1 MTAACGVSY
10 GTSDGNVMM
19 SALSG
24 KPGDRKSRNL
34 AGFTLLE
41 LLVVLVVLGLL
52 AGIAVPIYMGRV
64 DVARQQKLGADFA
77 LLATALSLYK
87 LDNRL
92 LPTTA
97 QGLQALTHKPAQAPE
112 PPQYKSGGYLRDLP
126 HDPWGHDY
134 LYLSP
139 APDGSKEYALWSY
152 GADGVRGGEGQDAD
166 VEF

>member
-1 MTAACGVSY
+1 MKTRKARFMTMNANSWIAIQRKLR
-10 GTSDGNVMM
+10 
-19 SALSG
+19 SA
-24 KPGDRKSRNL
+24 

-64 DVARQQKLGADFA
+64 DTARQQKITADFA
-77 LLATALSLYK
+77 TIATALSLYK

-126 HDPWGHDY
+126 RDPWGHDY
-134 LYLSP
+134 LYLAPSP
-139 APDGSKEYALWSY
+139 NGSKEYALWSD